1 MFAQSARRLVSD
13 QRSHCLSQ
21 SLLQEAFMHSHLSR
35 NLRIFWRVAAAMA
48 ALAACIVIVG
58 CSTGTGGSGGMGGV
72 AQGGNAG
79 AGASSGASAGGNGG
93 SGASS
98 GGVGGVGAT
107 GAVSGASGASG
118 SAGGGVG
125 GAGGAGSGGTT
136 GDGGIEGG
144 GYILG
149 GSWHGYAWTGT
160 GGQASISPTDFGL
173 VTDFPLCAS
182 GRIEMG
188 DPNVAM
194 VGWNISQ
201 EEGVDPPLGTTTPM
215 NLATGGIFVSVT
227 NPGSS
232 RLRVQ
237 IEGPAGYPTEA
248 WCAPITAG
256 TNVFVPWSAFRTECW
271 GTTGTAYA
279 GEPIKAVIIMVPG
292 EATSAVNFD
301 FCVNNLLEGNDP
313 SGPSVGCSL
322 ATAPGSVSGALSGT
336 ITNLTGWQYVNSN
349 QSYIVQNNAWNPTSG
364 MAHAL
369 SYLGRSFE
377 ITQQTGSRQTT
388 DAPVSYPSL
397 FIGSNNQRATQN
409 SNLPKR
415 IGDIR
420 SVATGLSWSGSP
432 GGEYNVAYDVWFSSS
447 ASGDQGPSTRS
458 FLMVW
463 FHKTG
468 GPKPESDT
476 TPYGPFGVA
485 RIAGQDWDV
494 WYGRNVEG
502 RPVISYVARSSVPS
516 LEFDLNHFILHA
528 KGSQGRPAE
537 FTNDLYLT
545 NIFAGFEIWSGG
557 QGLKTTNFCAVVN

>member
-1 MFAQSARRLVSD
+1 
-13 QRSHCLSQ
+13 
-21 SLLQEAFMHSHLSR
+21 MHR
-35 NLRIFWRVAAAMA
+35 NPSPTLGTFWRAAFAVA
-48 ALAACIVIVG
+48 ALATFIVILS

-79 AGASSGASAGGNGG
+79 NAGAGATSGSSAGGNGG

-98 GGVGGVGAT
+98 GGVGATSGVG
-107 GAVSGASGASG
+107 GGSGGSSG
-118 SAGGGVG
+118 G

-144 GYILG
+144 GYVLG

-215 NLATGGIFVSVT
+215 NLTAGGIFVSVT
-227 NPGSS
+227 NPGNS

-292 EATSAVNFD
+292 EAAAPVNFD
-301 FCVNNLLEGNDP
+301 FCVNGLLEGNDP

-322 ATAPGSVSGALSGT
+322 AGSPGSVSGALSGT
-336 ITNLTGWQYVNSN
+336 ISNLTGWQYVNSN

-377 ITQQTGSRQTT
+377 ITQQTGSRQTN
-388 DAPVSYPSL
+388 DAPVSFPSL
-397 FIGSNNQRATQN
+397 FIGANNQRATQN

-415 IGDIR
+415 VGDIR
-420 SVATGLSWSGSP
+420 SVATGWSWSGSP

-447 ASGDQGPSTRS
+447 SSGDQGASTRS

-468 GPKPESDT
+468 APQPESDT

-485 RIAGQDWDV
+485 RIASQDWDV

-502 RPVISYVARSSVPS
+502 RPVISYVARSSVNS

-545 NIFAGFEIWSGG
+545 NIFAGFEVWSGG